1 MFVIGITGGVGAGK
15 SEVLKLIRENCSCH
29 IILADDVGNEVKK
42 KGQNCYQELVDLLG
56 TDVLQSDGEIDK
68 EKMAKKIFANID
80 VLAKVNAIIHPA
92 VKQYVVNAIKDAAI
106 KKEVDFFFV
115 EAALL
120 IECGYKTIVDEIWYI
135 YATES
140 VRRARLKENRGYD
153 EARIDGI
160 MARQLSECEFR
171 EESNRVIDNSGSIE
185 ITKTQIEN
193 ILGDPL
199 WKTKKSITD
208 N

>member
-15 SEVLKLIRENCSCH
+15 SEVLRLIKESCRCR
-29 IILADDVGNEVKK
+29 IVLADDVGNEVKK
-42 KGQNCYQELVDLLG
+42 KGQSCYHKLVELLG
-56 TDVLQSDGEIDK
+56 HDVLQEDEEIDRAR
-68 EKMAKKIFANID
+68 MAAKIFAD
-80 VLAKVNAIIHPA
+80 TALLEKVNALIHPA
-92 VKQYVVNAIKDAAI
+92 VMRFIEDAIDEEAK

-135 YATES
+135 YANES
-140 VRRARLKENRGYD
+140 IRRQRLSANRGY
-153 EARIDGI
+153 ETARIDGI
-160 MARQLSECEFR
+160 MSHQLTDGEFR
-171 EESNRVIDNSGSIE
+171 EASDRVIDNSGTIE
-185 ITKTQIEN
+185 ATRIQIEN

>member
-1 MFVIGITGGVGAGK
+1 M
-15 SEVLKLIRENCSCH
+15 
-29 IILADDVGNEVKK
+29 
-42 KGQNCYQELVDLLG
+42 
-56 TDVLQSDGEIDK
+56 
-68 EKMAKKIFANID
+68 
-80 VLAKVNAIIHPA
+80 
-92 VKQYVVNAIKDAAI
+92 
-106 KKEVDFFFV
+106 
-115 EAALL
+115 
-120 IECGYKTIVDEIWYI
+120 DEIWYI

-171 EESNRVIDNSGSIE
+171 EASNRVIDNSGSIE